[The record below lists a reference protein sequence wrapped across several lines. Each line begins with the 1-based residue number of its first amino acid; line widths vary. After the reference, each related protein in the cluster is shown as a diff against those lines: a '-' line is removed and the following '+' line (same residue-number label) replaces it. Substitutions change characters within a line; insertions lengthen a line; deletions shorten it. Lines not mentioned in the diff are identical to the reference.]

1 MKRRSDFLVLAA
13 LLGIVAPAQALAAG
27 SSFTSIAEK
36 HCRKFDR
43 VMLNGYEFAAT
54 RVCEGRGGY
63 KVFVREDDLR
73 DVLTVGKTLK
83 LAGSEPAA
91 ADGYEAFNSY
101 DDAVEWRSGA
111 DGKPYALILG
121 WSYADNENK
130 DANGRPKSLPLLVVM
145 RLPPRQVCKV
155 AYIDRAANGN
165 ANELARKAADEV
177 APNFKCGTDKVQILG
192 ERGRAIEAL
201 SMPPA
206 AKDEK
211 NENDKNK
218 DDKKE

>member
-1 MKRRSDFLVLAA
+1 LGLLRLLRLLGLAA
-13 LLGIVAPAQALAAG
+13 LLGIATSAEAVDAG
-27 SSFTSIAEK
+27 SSYTSIAEK

-43 VMLNGYEFAAT
+43 EMLNGYEFAAT

-73 DVLTVGKTLK
+73 EVLTVGKTLK
-83 LAGSEPAA
+83 LAGEEPAA
-91 ADGYEAFNSY
+91 TDGYGAFNSY

-111 DGKPYALILG
+111 DGKPYALIVG

-130 DANGRPKSLPLLVVM
+130 DADGRPKSLHLVAVM
-145 RLPPRQVCKV
+145 RLPPGQVCKV
-155 AYIDRAANGN
+155 AYIDRAANRN

-177 APNFKCGTDKVQILG
+177 APNFKCGTDKVRILG
-192 ERGRAIEAL
+192 QRGRAIDAL
-201 SMPPA
+201 SLSPG
-206 AKDEK
+206 D
-211 NENDKNK
+211 K

>member
-1 MKRRSDFLVLAA
+1 MKRRSNILALAVLLA
-13 LLGIVAPAQALAAG
+13 VASTAQAIAA
-27 SSFTSIAEK
+27 SSSYTSIADK

-43 VMLNGYEFAAT
+43 LMVDGYEFAAT

-73 DVLTVGKTLK
+73 EVLTVGKTLK
-83 LAGSEPAA
+83 LAGNEPAA

-111 DGKPYALILG
+111 DGKPYALIVG

-130 DANGRPKSLPLLVVM
+130 DANGRPKSLPLMVVM
-145 RLPPRQVCKV
+145 RLPPGQVCKV

-177 APNFKCGTDKVQILG
+177 APNFKCGTDKVRILG
-192 ERGRAIEAL
+192 QRGRAIEAL
-201 SMPPA
+201 SLSPG
-206 AKDEK
+206 D
-211 NENDKNK
+211 K

>member
-1 MKRRSDFLVLAA
+1 MKRRWNILLLAA
-13 LLGIVAPAQALAAG
+13 LLGIVAPAEALAAG
-27 SSFTSIAEK
+27 SSYTSIGEK

-43 VMLNGYEFAAT
+43 VMIDGYEFAAT

-83 LAGSEPAA
+83 LAGNEPAA
-91 ADGYEAFNSY
+91 GDGYEAFNSY

-111 DGKPYALILG
+111 NGKPYALIVG

-130 DANGRPKSLPLLVVM
+130 DAEGRPKSLRLLVVM
-145 RLPPRQVCKV
+145 RLPPGQVCKV

-177 APNFKCGTDKVQILG
+177 APNFKCGTDKVRILG
-192 ERGRAIEAL
+192 ERGRAIDAL
-201 SMPPA
+201 SLPPE
-206 AKDEK
+206 AKD
-211 NENDKNK
+211 DKNK